1 MAIHN
6 STAAQYSNN
15 MRVTT
20 DDDQRRFDVTYKTT
34 ILFNA
39 KFYIQ

>member
-15 MRVTT
+15 MRVTI
-20 DDDQRRFDVTYKTT
+20 DETT
-34 ILFNA
+34 WHELQNNDTFNA